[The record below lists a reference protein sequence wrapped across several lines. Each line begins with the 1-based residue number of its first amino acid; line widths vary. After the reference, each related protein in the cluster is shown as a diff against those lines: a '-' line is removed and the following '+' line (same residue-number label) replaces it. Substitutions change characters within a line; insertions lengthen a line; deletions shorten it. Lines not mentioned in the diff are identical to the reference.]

1 MVLGAASGLLHE
13 PPPTEDREEGTPR
26 VRHKK
31 AKFPRPW
38 KEMEPAEIEAFYQAH
53 GF

>member
-13 PPPTEDREEGTPR
+13 QPPTEETEGKPR
-26 VRHKK
+26 VSRKK
-31 AKFPRPW
+31 VKFPRPW